1 MGNKS
6 SELVIE
12 SSEMGNES
20 SEMSNESSIYIKI
33 RGISIKFDISP
44 KNTLLHLKEKFM
56 KHYSWMMNLIFF
68 FLKVMDYIQI
78 TIL

>member
-1 MGNKS
+1 MDSKS
-6 SELVIE
+6 SKIGNE
-12 SSEMGNES
+12 SSEMGNK
-20 SEMSNESSIYIKI
+20 SSIYIKI

-68 FLKVMDYIQI
+68 FLKVMDHTQI
-78 TIL
+78 HIL